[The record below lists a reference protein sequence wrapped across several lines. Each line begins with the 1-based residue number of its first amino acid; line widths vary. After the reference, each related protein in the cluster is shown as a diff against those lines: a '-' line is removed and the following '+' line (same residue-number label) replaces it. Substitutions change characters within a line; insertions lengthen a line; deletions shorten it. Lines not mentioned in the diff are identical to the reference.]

1 MWGVGR
7 WGRGKGGGGGRLG
20 DGGVWGQGG
29 VAEKFL
35 DLGVAFWMSLCYNY
49 WHFAAGC
56 VSGGAGLGGLAF
68 ARCVPLL
75 LLSWMAGVRLRGGGL
90 GVFVRCAGAFLAFT
104 FEVCR
109 GFVLPLLG
117 LVKVRGCDGRRG
129 LVSWGRRRAAKFAL
143 KMGV

>member
-1 MWGVGR
+1 MCLWR
-7 WGRGKGGGGGRLG
+7 RGA
-20 DGGVWGQGG
+20 W
-29 VAEKFL
+29 E
-35 DLGVAFWMSLCYNY
+35 
-49 WHFAAGC
+49 
-56 VSGGAGLGGLAF
+56 GLAF
-68 ARCVPLL
+68 AGGVPLL

-129 LVSWGRRRAAKFAL
+129 LVGWGGGEPQSL
-143 KMGV
+143 P